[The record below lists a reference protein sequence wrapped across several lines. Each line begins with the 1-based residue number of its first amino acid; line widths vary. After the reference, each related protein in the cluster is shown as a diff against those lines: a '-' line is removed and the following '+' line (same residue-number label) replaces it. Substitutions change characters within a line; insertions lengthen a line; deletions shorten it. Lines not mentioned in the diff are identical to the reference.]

1 MDEALPY
8 LLRGM
13 RAVTTESSV
22 LVSSSKYLNH
32 PRLRDWV
39 ASCTLR
45 RSGHDR
51 PATADTHEL
60 NLILREIQD
69 YDRIDE
75 LFERERA
82 TNPVLDAWLGE
93 RFISTFRAA
102 DLGGHAPDTLGG
114 TFLREVVQKGYSID
128 IVPPPA
134 EVPSSHMQFFMIRN
148 GQTHDFEHLLCGG
161 GLDFIGELV
170 PYWARLVN
178 LFRHLGP
185 ELAGEL
191 CVFSLFG
198 QMRLMSRGL
207 LHYPQVWMTL
217 VETMERGIRVG
228 RESGPIFMMKCE
240 DALHLPMD
248 EARAALGVRGAAFV
262 DTSAATA
269 IYEERA

>member
-82 TNPVLDAWLGE
+82 TNPVLDA
-93 RFISTFRAA
+93 
-102 DLGGHAPDTLGG
+102 
-114 TFLREVVQKGYSID
+114 
-128 IVPPPA
+128 
-134 EVPSSHMQFFMIRN
+134 
-148 GQTHDFEHLLCGG
+148 
-161 GLDFIGELV
+161 
-170 PYWARLVN
+170 
-178 LFRHLGP
+178 
-185 ELAGEL
+185 
-191 CVFSLFG
+191 
-198 QMRLMSRGL
+198 
-207 LHYPQVWMTL
+207 
-217 VETMERGIRVG
+217 
-228 RESGPIFMMKCE
+228 
-240 DALHLPMD
+240 
-248 EARAALGVRGAAFV
+248 
-262 DTSAATA
+262 
-269 IYEERA
+269 